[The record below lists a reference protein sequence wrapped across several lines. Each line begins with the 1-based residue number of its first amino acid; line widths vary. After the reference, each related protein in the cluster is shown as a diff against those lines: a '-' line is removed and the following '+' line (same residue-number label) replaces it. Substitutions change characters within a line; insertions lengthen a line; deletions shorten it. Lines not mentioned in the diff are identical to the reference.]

1 MKRERFQV
9 SAGAALL
16 AAGIYY
22 IGDPSVIAAVLL
34 PVLVHELGHLIVL
47 RLLGLR
53 VCGFRMELKGFCID
67 YRGYTGAA
75 GHALAAA
82 AGPAAGLVYAWA
94 ASTAGSRLNH
104 DWLCLSA
111 GASLIL
117 SVFNLLPALPL
128 DGGRIL
134 AQLSC
139 AVLGQPRGTR
149 LTERCG
155 FAVGALLLAGGI
167 WMMLA
172 GRGAAL
178 CLAATWL
185 LLYQE
190 GGQGIVK
197 SGEIL

>member
-22 IGDPSVIAAVLL
+22 IGEPAVIAAVLL
-34 PVLVHELGHLIVL
+34 PAAVHELGHLLVL

-53 VCGFRMELKGFCID
+53 VCGFRMELKGLCID

-82 AGPAAGLVYAWA
+82 AGPAAGLIYAWA
-94 ASTAGSRLNH
+94 ASTAGSRLDH
-104 DWLCLSA
+104 GWLCLSA

-139 AVLGQPRGTR
+139 AVLGPVKGAR
-149 LTERCG
+149 LTDLCG
-155 FAVGALLLAGGI
+155 LAVGGLLLTGGI
-167 WMMLA
+167 GMMLK

-178 CLAATWL
+178 CIAATWL
-185 LLYQE
+185 LIYQE
-190 GGQGIVK
+190 SGRGIVK
-197 SGEIL
+197 RGEIL